1 MDSHN
6 DFKTPPQFSK
16 DLPIYI
22 YFLYL
27 DYNQFVLHHLILLAK
42 NILFHLILQTLL
54 HETKLKKQYSFW

>member
-22 YFLYL
+22 NLLYL
-27 DYNQFVLHHLILLAK
+27 GYNQFVLHHLLLLA
-42 NILFHLILQTLL
+42 
-54 HETKLKKQYSFW
+54 